1 MLLCK
6 ALKIRINMKTN
17 FFQKVK
23 AFFVGLEAKLR
34 KILPVGIK
42 VVNQL
47 KTAVDSKTA
56 DVLTALI
63 PGDLDDQLKNLLRFI
78 LPKVLKEMEELNEI
92 AQELSDNTQL
102 RMIIEKINSYPKI
115 KRSGAYLAIASAIN
129 QELMENTVT
138 FGKII
143 ERTQQEYLKLHE
155 TTQAA

>member
-1 MLLCK
+1 
-6 ALKIRINMKTN
+6 MKTN

-63 PGDLDDQLKNLLRFI
+63 PGDIDDQLKNLLRFI